1 MERQTSASRR
11 TRVILGHVLS
21 RQQSNNRALSLQETS
36 AADHVDAKKVH
47 VNDLKTSQADF
58 TVMQDDFNFRSYV
71 SGQDDSAFKAL
82 DYICYQG
89 EKAKLISE
97 FILKHPWESI
107 QPRGSSLVA
116 EDYKGDVAGVAR
128 SYIYDCNI
136 NGQASSASYVF
147 LIRVHPDY
155 RRMSLAVYLTARLFY
170 RDVTE
175 ADVQYM
181 TSWVVVDNTPSLGL
195 QDRIASVGKEAYG
208 MPESETIGSYRC
220 VGSYLKDL
228 VSTFNPNILDNPSLI
243 FRHFTSPNLCSS
255 LVTPKYRDAQF
266 FPHDIEEL
274 FASPL
279 SLGVFTISTQTNQTE
294 SVKASICVWNSG
306 EVRITSVKDSEFRS
320 DGAILLHNA
329 WFHPSPEGQALFLVL
344 IRRVCQLMLQKG
356 FKFVNLFLPDKG
368 NNELHDLYIPIIQ
381 QLEKGSKINVTW
393 RARVWYV
400 KNKTKLD
407 MKAYPDLFYD
417 PRQALV

>member
-1 MERQTSASRR
+1 MEHSSASRR
-11 TRVILGHVLS
+11 TRVILRHVLPNGH
-21 RQQSNNRALSLQETS
+21 QANIAFENT
-36 AADHVDAKKVH
+36 AAEEFVDSSKLH
-47 VNDLKTSQADF
+47 INDLKTSQANF
-58 TVMQDDFNFRSYV
+58 TVMQDDFNFRPYV
-71 SGQDDSAFKAL
+71 SGQDDAAFKAL

-89 EKAKLISE
+89 EKTKLISE
-97 FILKHPWESI
+97 FPLKHPWETI

-136 NGQASSASYVF
+136 NGESSSNSYVF

-155 RRMSLAVYLTARLFY
+155 RRMSLAVYLTGRLFY

-195 QDRIASVGKEAYG
+195 QDRIAAVGKEAYG

-220 VGSYLKDL
+220 VGTYLDVLANTYDL
-228 VSTFNPNILDNPSLI
+228 SIPDDQSII
-243 FRHFTSPNLCSS
+243 FRQFTSPSLCAS
-255 LVTPKYRDAQF
+255 LVTPKYRNAQF
-266 FPHDIEEL
+266 FPHDIEQL

-279 SLGVFTISTQTNQTE
+279 SLGVFTMSTKSNQLKE

-306 EVRITSVKDSEFRS
+306 DVRITSFKDSDFRS

-329 WFHPSPEGQALFLVL
+329 WFHPSPEGQALFLAL
-344 IRRVCQLMLQKG
+344 IQRVCRLMQQKG

-368 NNELHDLYIPIIQ
+368 NNEIHDLYIPIIQ
-381 QLEKGSKINVTW
+381 QLERGSKINVTW

-400 KNKTKLD
+400 RNKTKLD
-407 MKAYPDLFYD
+407 MKTYPEIFYD
-417 PRQALV
+417 PRQALI